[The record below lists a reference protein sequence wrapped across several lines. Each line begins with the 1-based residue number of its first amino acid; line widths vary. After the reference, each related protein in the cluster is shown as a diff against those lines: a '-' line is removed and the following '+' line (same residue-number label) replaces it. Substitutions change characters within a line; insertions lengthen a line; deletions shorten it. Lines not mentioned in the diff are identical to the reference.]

1 MIPRLSSL
9 ASRNLRAR
17 KARSFL
23 TSVGI
28 VLGVA
33 VVLAVAITNASTLSA
48 FQEMVDSLSGKSD
61 LLVNAPTGK
70 GMPGSYLNDIR
81 RFRRVSVAAP
91 GILEPSTLVFRGK
104 RATLSVAG
112 IEPGIDR
119 ELRSYSV
126 KSGRFLKTN
135 DKNALLLVR
144 GFADSRGI
152 SVGKTVMMA
161 GGDRMTSFK
170 VVGLVDELGAGRF
183 AGGDVAFTQL
193 DSAEELFAMRD
204 RLSFVDVKVV
214 AGASVPALK
223 RGLERALGDKILV
236 ERPKTRQEGVTQT
249 LKSLRI
255 GLSFFGAIA
264 LFVGAFLIFNTLSM
278 VVVERT
284 RELGMLRSLGAT
296 RVQIV
301 RLVLAEAL
309 AIGIAGSVVGLAL
322 GTVLSRFLIYLVS
335 GTLETKISAFQVPPT
350 AIAAGLALGILA
362 TLIGALP
369 PAFTAGKVR
378 PIAALRI
385 RGQEIRSLFD
395 SWRLPAAA
403 VLIALGLL
411 LGLGQQAT
419 GARGILLF
427 QGGAFLAMLGA
438 ALTLPSVVAP
448 AAAVLRWPLVVFGRM
463 ESRLAAGN
471 VAKTRQRT
479 AATAGAAMISL
490 AMLISIGGMT
500 ESFKA
505 SVNDWVDKSIGA
517 DVFISAEPVN
527 LSINKSFTDKLR
539 RVRGVTVVSPVR
551 FIPARSGKRLITMRI
566 IEPETFRTMSDMQ
579 FTEGRSVK
587 AWRRLTHSD
596 EVFIA
601 SGFARSADLH
611 VGDDVRIFT
620 PTGARSFRVAG
631 VVLDFAGQS
640 GEVVIANRHVMKKYF
655 HLDDANLFRVK
666 VAKGY
671 RPAVV
676 ARDIKQR
683 WGGSMSLSVRDIQQ
697 FRDEVN
703 QQVNVSFASFNVIVL
718 LAVFVAGIGI
728 INTLTM
734 NILERIREIGVL
746 RAIGATRWQVR
757 RMVVAEAAMTGAIG
771 AAGGVALG
779 IYMARV
785 IVGAMQDLTGFT
797 IAFTFPWQTIWISLV
812 IVFFFA
818 TIASLYP
825 ARRAAGVNIV
835 KAVQYE

>member
-17 KARSFL
+17 KARSLL

-28 VLGVA
+28 ILGVA
-33 VVLAVAITNASTLSA
+33 VVLAVAVTNASTLSA

-70 GMPGSYLNDIR
+70 GMPRSYLNGIR
-81 RFRRVSVAAP
+81 RFRDVSVAAP
-91 GILEPSTLVFRGK
+91 GILAPTTLIVGSK
-104 RATLSVAG
+104 KATLDVAG
-112 IEPGIDR
+112 IEPGTDR
-119 ELRSYSV
+119 KLRSYSV
-126 KSGRFLKTN
+126 KSGRFLRTS

-144 GFADSRGI
+144 GFADSHGI
-152 SVGKTVMMA
+152 DVGQTVKMA
-161 GGDRMTSFK
+161 GGDSMVSFR
-170 VVGLVDELGAGRF
+170 VVGLIEELGVGRF
-183 AGGDVAFTQL
+183 AGGDVAFTVL
-193 DSAEELFAMRD
+193 DSAGKLFAMRD
-204 RLSFVDVKVV
+204 RLSFVDVKAT
-214 AGASVPALK
+214 AGTSVPALE
-223 RGLERALGDKILV
+223 RGLVRRFGDRVLV

-249 LKSLRI
+249 LRSLRI

-296 RVQIV
+296 RAQII
-301 RLVLAEAL
+301 RLVLAEAS
-309 AIGIAGSVVGLAL
+309 AIGIIGSFIGLAL
-322 GTVLSRFLIYLVS
+322 GTALSRFLIHLVS
-335 GTLETKISAFQVPPT
+335 GTLGTKISAFQVPPT
-350 AIAAGLALGILA
+350 ALGVGLALGMLA
-362 TLIGALP
+362 TVIGALQ
-369 PAFTAGKVR
+369 PAFAAGKVR
-378 PIAALRI
+378 PIAALRV
-385 RGQEIRSLFD
+385 RGEEIRSSLN

-403 VLIALGLL
+403 IFVAIGLA

-419 GARGILLF
+419 GGTGVLLF
-427 QGGAFLAMLGA
+427 QGGAFLVMLGA

-448 AAAVLRWPLVVFGRM
+448 AAAILRWPLALFGRM
-463 ESRLAAGN
+463 EARLAAGN
-471 VAKTRQRT
+471 VGKTRQRT

-500 ESFKA
+500 ESFKL

-517 DVFISAEPVN
+517 DVFISSEPVN

-551 FIPARSGKRLITMRI
+551 FIPARSGKRVITLRI
-566 IEPETFRTMSDMQ
+566 IEPKTFRTMANMQ
-579 FTEGRSVK
+579 FTEGSTGES
-587 AWRRLTHSD
+587 WRRLTNDD
-596 EVFIA
+596 EVFVA
-601 SGFARSADLH
+601 SGLARSAKLR
-611 VGDDVRIFT
+611 VGDNMRIST
-620 PTGARSFRVAG
+620 PTGQHSFRIAG
-631 VVLDFAGQS
+631 VVLDFAGEA
-640 GEVVIANRHVMKKYF
+640 GEVVIANRRVMNKYF
-655 HLDDANLFRVK
+655 NLDDANLFRVK

-671 RPAVV
+671 RPAAV
-676 ARDIKQR
+676 ARRIKQR
-683 WGGSMSLSVRDIQQ
+683 WGTSMSLSIRDIQQ

-703 QQVNVSFASFNVIVL
+703 QRVNVSFASFNVIVL
-718 LAVFVAGIGI
+718 LAVLVAGIGI

-771 AAGGVALG
+771 AAGGIALG

-785 IVGAMQDLTGFT
+785 IVRAMQDLTGFT
-797 IAFTFPWQTIWISLV
+797 VTFTFPWQTIWISLA

-818 TIASLYP
+818 TVASLYP